1 MYDELNKVND
11 LFTKFGGHK
20 MAAGLSMP
28 AGTADLL
35 RKRLNEI
42 CTLTDE
48 DLIEKIK
55 IDIPLP
61 VGYVNEAF
69 VEELDRLEPF
79 GVSNPKPV
87 FAEKDVPVRSI
98 QLLGKNKNLL
108 KMVLEGKNAAG
119 DICPVEAVYF
129 GNTEEAYEE
138 LKDRKSVSVL
148 YQPGFNEYN
157 GRRSIQLVIRDY
169 I

>member
-1 MYDELNKVND
+1 MTGDKS
-11 LFTKFGGHK
+11 F
-20 MAAGLSMP
+20 
-28 AGTADLL
+28 
-35 RKRLNEI
+35 
-42 CTLTDE
+42 
-48 DLIEKIK
+48 
-55 IDIPLP
+55 P
-61 VGYVNEAF
+61 VIS
-69 VEELDRLEPF
+69 F